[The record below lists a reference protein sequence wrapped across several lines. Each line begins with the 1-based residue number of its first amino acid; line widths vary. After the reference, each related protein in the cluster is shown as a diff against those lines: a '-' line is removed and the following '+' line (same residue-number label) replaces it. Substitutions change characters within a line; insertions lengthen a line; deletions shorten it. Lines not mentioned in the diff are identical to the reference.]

1 MLNHAKDLKN
11 AGNGFTKIFIKK
23 DIHPIVRKE
32 LNRMKSAEYNEK
44 RKPENVARTV
54 KYDPETRCLSVDGI
68 VVDRFRMC
76 FFLDNGMM
84 SQLSMIILNINGAAS
99 KMEERRC
106 IELLT
111 QYDIICL
118 SEIKCDYPFSMPGY
132 RCIRSRIIPG
142 EEKRGGVAVLFKECI
157 WNSVHD
163 IFTVKDQVWFYVTL
177 FPEFQFG
184 AVYIAPRD
192 SLFFS
197 MESFAFM
204 SDQVMST
211 ERHVMIVG
219 DINARMPSLDIF
231 SSQEKGIKHT
241 QNPDTRG
248 TRTAKTWLHCVICV
262 I

>member
-1 MLNHAKDLKN
+1 MPLSGRNSGGSFSHA
-11 AGNGFTKIFIKK
+11 
-23 DIHPIVRKE
+23 
-32 LNRMKSAEYNEK
+32 
-44 RKPENVARTV
+44 
-54 KYDPETRCLSVDGI
+54 
-68 VVDRFRMC
+68 
-76 FFLDNGMM
+76 FFLDSGMM
-84 SQLSMIILNINGAAS
+84 SPLSMISLNINGATS
-99 KMEERRC
+99 KLEERRC

-118 SEIKCDYPFSMPGY
+118 SEIKCDYPFWLQMQPGY

-163 IFTVKDQVWFYVTL
+163 IVIVKDQVWFYVTL

-204 SDQVMST
+204 SAQAMST

-248 TRTAKTWLHCVICV
+248 NQNGKDLVALCHLCDMTPLNHLEYKDLRLKEDLPISKVRFGCRSWTGPCAR
-262 I
+262 